1 MWWVLD
7 SKLRP
12 SLTLAQISHPWS
24 RLPSLNNRK
33 LYLAHVRHTLEELI
47 KLVNSLSNH
56 DQSWDA
62 LV

>member
-1 MWWVLD
+1 MWVLD

-12 SLTLAQISHPWS
+12 SYMFAQISYPWS
-24 RLPSLNNRK
+24 RLPSLNNQK
-33 LYLAHVRHTLEELI
+33 LYLAHVRHILEGLI
-47 KLVNSLSNH
+47 KLVNSLSDC